1 MNKVDASTKKCA
13 RCGETKPAS
22 EYTHNKENKDGLFSY
37 CRSCVNAH
45 ARERRLRNKEKVLR
59 YQRDYYQKWVAKQG
73 RLMHKERK
81 ALIADTGK
89 KQCSK
94 CKQVKGLSEFSP
106 VYTLPKQDNTW
117 QGWCR
122 TCNNA
127 YHAARVKR
135 KYHEDP
141 TPYLA
146 AEARRRARK
155 QQNGGTIT
163 AADVHAVLK
172 YYGRACLRCGVTE
185 KICLDHVVPLAHGG
199 KNTAANLQ
207 PLCRSCNSKK
217 GARKVS
223 DYRSDLGRHFE
234 ENCDGI

>member
-1 MNKVDASTKKCA
+1 VNTRTKQCA
-13 RCGETKPAS
+13 RCGETRPVS
-22 EYTHNKENKDGLFSY
+22 EYTHNKENRDGLFSY

-45 ARERRLRNKEKVLR
+45 ARERRARNKEKILA
-59 YQRDYYQKWVAKQG
+59 YQREYYQEWVAKQG
-73 RLMHKERK
+73 RLTHKRRK
-81 ALIADTGK
+81 ALIAAAGE

-94 CKQVKGLSEFSP
+94 CEQVKELSEFLP
-106 VYTLPKQDNTW
+106 TYTLPKQNTW

-122 TCNNA
+122 TCSNA
-127 YHAARVKR
+127 YQAARVRR
-135 KYHEDP
+135 KYGEDP

-146 AEARRRARK
+146 AAARRRTRA
-155 QQNGGTIT
+155 QENGGAVT
-163 AADVHAVLK
+163 AADMRAVFGH
-172 YYGRACLRCGVTE
+172 YGRACLRCGSME
-185 KICLDHVVPLAHGG
+185 KICLDHVVPIAGGG
-199 KNTAANLQ
+199 KNAAANLQ